1 MHRAILRMQRHQ
13 PRRREPGPARWLRD
27 ILLPSHAHRAVV
39 FLTIGTLQVG
49 QMEADHVGRK
59 RKCEADGLSG
69 ELAPPLHRNQNDR
82 RLRSSTQLERPALTY
97 L

>member
-1 MHRAILRMQRHQ
+1 MHRDIAHAA
-13 PRRREPGPARWLRD
+13 PSAAAEGAGPARWLRD
-27 ILLPSHAHRAVV
+27 ILLPSHAHRSMV